1 MKGKIMKK
9 QSIQSIQYG
18 VVGLLAGVILA
29 VFVATVSV
37 NTNNQTMM
45 KMMGMNIS
53 TNQQSSMNMNNPSM
67 SMDDMTND
75 LKNKTGDE
83 FDKTFLAEMIIHHQG
98 AIDMANLVLQ
108 KSTRP
113 ELRSLAN
120 DIIAAQ
126 TKEINQMKMWQT
138 QWGYTTSS
146 SSDNSMGGMHH

>member
-1 MKGKIMKK
+1 MKK
-9 QSIQSIQYG
+9 DEVMKQSVLYG
-18 VVGLLAGVILA
+18 VIGLLVGVLLT
-29 VFVATVSV
+29 VFVAAVSV

-45 KMMGMNIS
+45 KMMGMHTDQNDNTTS
-53 TNQQSSMNMNNPSM
+53 GSSM
-67 SMDDMTND
+67 SMDDMTSD

-83 FDKTFLAEMIIHHQG
+83 FDKAFLAEMIIHHQG

-126 TKEINQMKMWQT
+126 TKEINQMKTWQQ

>member
-1 MKGKIMKK
+1 MKK
-9 QSIQSIQYG
+9 ESILYC
-18 VVGLLAGVILA
+18 VVGLFIGVLLTA
-29 VFVATVSV
+29 FVATVSV

-45 KMMGMNIS
+45 RMMGMHTDQNNNNS
-53 TNQQSSMNMNNPSM
+53 TGGSSM
-67 SMDDMTND
+67 SMEDMTND
-75 LKNKTGDE
+75 LKNKSGDE
-83 FDKTFLAEMIIHHQG
+83 FDKAFLAEMIVHHQG

-108 KSTRP
+108 KSNRP

-146 SSDNSMGGMHH
+146 SSDSSMSGMHH